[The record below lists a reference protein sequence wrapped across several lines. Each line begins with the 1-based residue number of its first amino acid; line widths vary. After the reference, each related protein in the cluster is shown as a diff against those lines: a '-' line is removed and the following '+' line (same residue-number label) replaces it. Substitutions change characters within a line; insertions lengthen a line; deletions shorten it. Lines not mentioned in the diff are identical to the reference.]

1 MKEIKQEYKVWH
13 CLIHDSIMLKAM
25 TNAYVAHIIETSTRA
40 NVDVEVL
47 EPQVSGGLCFRSENY
62 QELCKKRFY
71 MLKNCAIG
79 KLMKKGIE
87 NVEF

>member
-13 CLIHDSIMLKAM
+13 CLIHDSIMLEAM
-25 TNAYVAHIIETSTRA
+25 TNAYVEHIIETATRA
-40 NVDVEVL
+40 NVDVDVL
-47 EPQVSGGLCFRSENY
+47 EPEVSGALRFTSENY
-62 QELCKKRFY
+62 QQRCKKRFY